1 MSVTTMR
8 GSMSRLAL
16 ARERDKRCRGNSV
29 GLGNAEPKGTVF
41 GSLIESST
49 ENTSSLTST
58 SVDSLTS
65 LLITGS
71 ENGRGAWA
79 LTK

>member
-8 GSMSRLAL
+8 GSISRAAL
-16 ARERDKRCRGNSV
+16 ASERDRRCSGNSV
-29 GLGNAEPKGTVF
+29 GLGNAEPKGMVL
-41 GSLIESST
+41 GSLIESRT

-58 SVDSLTS
+58 SVESLTW

-71 ENGRGAWA
+71 ENGLGAWV